1 MNEPELLEGISRAM
15 ATTVQSVGK
24 LEKLLQELS
33 RIGSHIEGVA
43 NRVNC
48 MAMNVALEAL
58 RTEQSGATLLG
69 VAEEAGRLEAHALT
83 MLVEVTQR
91 VEGLRHTIDFPVG
104 ISKCDGACAV
114 QRNCGDR

>member
-1 MNEPELLEGISRAM
+1 MNEPELLEGISRAT
-15 ATTVQSVGK
+15 ATTVQSVEK

-33 RIGSHIEGVA
+33 KIGSHIESVA

-58 RTEQSGATLLG
+58 RTEQSGATLVA

-91 VEGLRHTIDFPVG
+91 VEGLLHAIDLPVG
-104 ISKCDGACAV
+104 FGKRDGIRAV
-114 QRNCGDR
+114 HRNCGDR